1 MNQCYHDS
9 ETHAFIPLFRHSH
22 VTAHVI
28 TEQITVMDDLRFQ
41 NECLDCMS
49 CFGLFCIYQVVPVIE
64 IGSDKMSHAL

>member
-1 MNQCYHDS
+1 M
-9 ETHAFIPLFRHSH
+9 
-22 VTAHVI
+22 AHVI

-64 IGSDKMSHAL
+64 IGSDVTCPLKGHSHVIWDKKLMFNIRLDY